1 MKAGTVW
8 NTGDVENAT
17 ASVEE
22 PPLFWAAPAPASEA
36 QGPGADSGSDRI
48 VSAPAPAPDK
58 KGRLQA
64 APTPAPDTKICN
76 FKL

>member
-1 MKAGTVW
+1 MRLAMAQCCG
-8 NTGDVENAT
+8 AT
-17 ASVEE
+17 TF
-22 PPLFWAAPAPASEA
+22 LAAPAPEA
-36 QGPGADSGSDRI
+36 QGRPGADSVSDTIR
-48 VSAPAPAPDK
+48 SAPAPDK